1 MSKSRLT
8 DANYLVEHVVVQ
20 MSVLGTS
27 RYLISFFFI
36 SLMAKTKK
44 TGVTTAIQTRLNIS
58 VVSKLPNIRA
68 LVRDTVWVR
77 GRAAYAKA
85 CT

>member
-1 MSKSRLT
+1 VLKGRLT
-8 DANYLVEHVVVQ
+8 DASYFAEHVAVQ
-20 MSVLGTS
+20 MPSLATS

-68 LVRDTVWVR
+68 LVRDTV
-77 GRAAYAKA
+77 
-85 CT
+85 